1 MRRPSLPLFTALCLP
16 LCTLCAFAA
25 EEANL
30 TYNGDFELEG
40 PESPP
45 AGWTMWGAQQ
55 YKIPANY
62 TRDADN
68 PHSGKA
74 CFRIHHPAGTGG
86 YIVSSPDRAI
96 RPEMGMMYTVTFWAR
111 AQEPGASAVSITA
124 YGSIAP
130 YVDAP
135 SPGRWGIQVGTEWT
149 RYSFTIHEGW
159 DFFSDRSR
167 YLLLTFSAADK
178 PGDERTLWI
187 DDVSVT
193 AQKSPRE
200 GRMID
205 ETQLA
210 YPSLRHRLQPGE
222 SLRFTVDTEKR
233 IGPAVAKAGGISF
246 HRVAGWTGQPY
257 NKQGDYTLDPAIE
270 QAILDLR
277 LPMTRFYAVGDE
289 PFGTEASIDKAVELL
304 GKVGIPQQST
314 VLELETQGA
323 TTSIPAADW
332 GNAVR
337 YSVGRGYGFRYWE
350 VSNEPY
356 ITRADSAFQTP
367 DEYAAHVREVSQA
380 VRAEQPTAQVGIAIN
395 RGSSPWGNYILRAA
409 AGAYGFVVAHHY
421 AVRDIHKRKFE
432 VAVLTENYKVLDRCL
447 QLNAL
452 CAAYNPGREVYQ
464 LDTEWGM
471 HSGGPNGE
479 RADYVDRNANVF
491 GTLHRA
497 VRLIYYAREGML
509 RGASSWQMLNRVEA
523 QGFGILAQQKPE
535 QRFMLYWLYY
545 YFNRHVGQWALEM
558 EGTAPYYAPAEGDD
572 PYTRTGEFAGPLT
585 PVLATASD
593 DGKTVYLMI
602 ANGSWDRAVP
612 CETTLAGLKPTA
624 AEGVLLSSSDPDGKP
639 LLEKKE
645 DFVSPF
651 VVEVNGQ
658 TLTCK
663 LPPHAV
669 VFVTVRGE

>member
-1 MRRPSLPLFTALCLP
+1 MAPLPFPLP
-16 LCTLCAFAA
+16 
-25 EEANL
+25 
-30 TYNGDFELEG
+30 EG
-40 PESPP
+40 L
-45 AGWTMWGAQQ
+45 G
-55 YKIPANY
+55 
-62 TRDADN
+62 
-68 PHSGKA
+68 
-74 CFRIHHPAGTGG
+74 
-86 YIVSSPDRAI
+86 
-96 RPEMGMMYTVTFWAR
+96 
-111 AQEPGASAVSITA
+111 
-124 YGSIAP
+124 
-130 YVDAP
+130 
-135 SPGRWGIQVGTEWT
+135 
-149 RYSFTIHEGW
+149 
-159 DFFSDRSR
+159 FFPCRSR
-167 YLLLTFSAADK
+167 YLLLPLRAADK

-409 AGAYGFVVAHHY
+409 AGAYGFVVAHHWRR
-421 AVRDIHKRKFE
+421 AFLDNLLVTALNRAFALVE
-432 VAVLTENYKVLDRCL
+432 MQQVAVGIAQHLHLDVVDLGEVLLQQHVGVAEGRLGLLAGGSQRVAQGDERFGTPVARARKQHRERIDRRRL
-447 QLNAL
+447 AADELSKRLEVVGRLVLPAVGAL
-452 CAAYNPGREVYQ
+452 ASRYRHVLRQPHRGPRGRARHDGEGVRVMQGGYADHAPGRRVV
-464 LDTEWGM
+464 
-471 HSGGPNGE
+471 
-479 RADYVDRNANVF
+479 A
-491 GTLHRA
+491 HRA
-497 VRLIYYAREGML
+497 RLD
-509 RGASSWQMLNRVEA
+509 
-523 QGFGILAQQKPE
+523 
-535 QRFMLYWLYY
+535 
-545 YFNRHVGQWALEM
+545 
-558 EGTAPYYAPAEGDD
+558 GTRP
-572 PYTRTGEFAGPLT
+572 
-585 PVLATASD
+585 
-593 DGKTVYLMI
+593 
-602 ANGSWDRAVP
+602 
-612 CETTLAGLKPTA
+612 
-624 AEGVLLSSSDPDGKP
+624 
-639 LLEKKE
+639 
-645 DFVSPF
+645 
-651 VVEVNGQ
+651 
-658 TLTCK
+658 
-663 LPPHAV
+663 
-669 VFVTVRGE
+669 